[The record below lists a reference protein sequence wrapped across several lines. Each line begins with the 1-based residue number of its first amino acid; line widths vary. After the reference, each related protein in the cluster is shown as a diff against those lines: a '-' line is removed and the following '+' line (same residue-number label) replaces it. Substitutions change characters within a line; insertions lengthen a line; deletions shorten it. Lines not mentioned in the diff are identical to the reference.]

1 MQSSHSFVSPNSV
14 SCCFCST
21 LRNHRN
27 TARLLPYLIKRNKAG
42 TVDRPADLRQ
52 SGELGPEGLRISVA
66 DRRSLNETY
75 FKDNL
80 FSCLRLKRGFFLPA
94 PHCTKSVPDF
104 KSVAAQFK
112 GNHSSWI

>member
-66 DRRSLNETY
+66 DHRSLNETY

-80 FSCLRLKRGFFLPA
+80 FSSLRMKRGY
-94 PHCTKSVPDF
+94 
-104 KSVAAQFK
+104 
-112 GNHSSWI
+112 